1 MDAKTK
7 AIVSHL
13 FVIGWIIALIVNS
26 SKKEELASFYIRQNL
41 GFIIVWLALT
51 ILRVLPVVGPV
62 IWAVG
67 GILLFVGWLMSNAK
81 GYPVSVFGL
90 FNLPTLIAKNEPLA
104 HTLGEMHE
112 TGAAVFVLLLVLHV
126 VGAVYH
132 KLKTKDDVLSRMSPF

>member
-67 GILLFVGWLMSNAK
+67 GILLFVGWLMS
-81 GYPVSVFGL
+81 
-90 FNLPTLIAKNEPLA
+90 LIWSIQGEQRAVPW
-104 HTLGEMHE
+104 LGDQFQ
-112 TGAAVFVLLLVLHV
+112 TWFRGF
-126 VGAVYH
+126 
-132 KLKTKDDVLSRMSPF
+132 

>member
-26 SKKEELASFYIRQNL
+26 SKKEEMASFYIRQNL

-62 IWAVG
+62 IWAEG
-67 GILLFVGWLMSNAK
+67 GILLFVGWLMS
-81 GYPVSVFGL
+81 
-90 FNLPTLIAKNEPLA
+90 LIWSIQGEQRAVPW
-104 HTLGEMHE
+104 LGDQFQ
-112 TGAAVFVLLLVLHV
+112 TWFRGF
-126 VGAVYH
+126 
-132 KLKTKDDVLSRMSPF
+132 

>member
-13 FVIGWIIALIVNS
+13 FVIGWIIAFIVNS
-26 SKKEELASFYIRQNL
+26 SKKEEMASFYIRQNL

-67 GILLFVGWLMSNAK
+67 GILLFVGWLMS
-81 GYPVSVFGL
+81 
-90 FNLPTLIAKNEPLA
+90 LIWSIQGEQRAVPW
-104 HTLGEMHE
+104 LGDQFQ
-112 TGAAVFVLLLVLHV
+112 TWF
-126 VGAVYH
+126 
-132 KLKTKDDVLSRMSPF
+132 

>member
-26 SKKEELASFYIRQNL
+26 SKKGEMASFYIRQNL

-67 GILLFVGWLMSNAK
+67 GILLFVGWLMS
-81 GYPVSVFGL
+81 
-90 FNLPTLIAKNEPLA
+90 LIWSIQGEQRTVPW
-104 HTLGEMHE
+104 LGDQFQ
-112 TGAAVFVLLLVLHV
+112 TWFRGF
-126 VGAVYH
+126 
-132 KLKTKDDVLSRMSPF
+132 

>member
-26 SKKEELASFYIRQNL
+26 SKKEEMASFYIRQNL

-67 GILLFVGWLMSNAK
+67 GILLFVGWLMS
-81 GYPVSVFGL
+81 
-90 FNLPTLIAKNEPLA
+90 LIWSIQ
-104 HTLGEMHE
+104 GEQR
-112 TGAAVFVLLLVLHV
+112 AV
-126 VGAVYH
+126 
-132 KLKTKDDVLSRMSPF
+132 P

>member
-26 SKKEELASFYIRQNL
+26 SKKEEMASFYIRQNL

-67 GILLFVGWLMSNAK
+67 GILLFVGWLMSLFWSIQGEQRAVPWL
-81 GYPVSVFGL
+81 GDQFQTWFRVF
-90 FNLPTLIAKNEPLA
+90 
-104 HTLGEMHE
+104 
-112 TGAAVFVLLLVLHV
+112 
-126 VGAVYH
+126 
-132 KLKTKDDVLSRMSPF
+132 

>member
-26 SKKEELASFYIRQNL
+26 SKKEEMASFYIRQNL

-67 GILLFVGWLMSNAK
+67 GILLFVGWLMSLIWSIQ
-81 GYPVSVFGL
+81 GEQRPV
-90 FNLPTLIAKNEPLA
+90 PW
-104 HTLGEMHE
+104 LGDQFQ
-112 TGAAVFVLLLVLHV
+112 TWFRGF
-126 VGAVYH
+126 
-132 KLKTKDDVLSRMSPF
+132 

>member
-26 SKKEELASFYIRQNL
+26 SKKEEMASFYIRQNL

-67 GILLFVGWLMSNAK
+67 GILLFVGWLMS
-81 GYPVSVFGL
+81 
-90 FNLPTLIAKNEPLA
+90 LIWSIQGEQRAVPW
-104 HTLGEMHE
+104 LGDQFQ
-112 TGAAVFVLLLVLHV
+112 TWFRGF
-126 VGAVYH
+126 
-132 KLKTKDDVLSRMSPF
+132 

>member
-67 GILLFVGWLMSNAK
+67 GILLFVGWLMSLIWSIQ
-81 GYPVSVFGL
+81 GEQRPVPGL
-90 FNLPTLIAKNEPLA
+90 GDQFQTWFR
-104 HTLGEMHE
+104 G
-112 TGAAVFVLLLVLHV
+112 F
-126 VGAVYH
+126 
-132 KLKTKDDVLSRMSPF
+132 